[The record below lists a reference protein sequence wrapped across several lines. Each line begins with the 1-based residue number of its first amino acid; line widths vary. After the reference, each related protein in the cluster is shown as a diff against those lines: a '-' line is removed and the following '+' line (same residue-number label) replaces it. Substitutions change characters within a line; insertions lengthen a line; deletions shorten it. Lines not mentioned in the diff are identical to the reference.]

1 MKNISSWD
9 VYLVTDRSLARG
21 VSNEEIVLESV
32 RAGVSVVQLREKH
45 LSAGDFLK
53 EGLIIKQL
61 LGDHNVPLIINDR
74 IDIALALDAEG
85 VHLGQSDM
93 PLESAREILG
103 PDKIIGLS
111 VNDLNQINVESASL
125 VDYFAISPVFFTS
138 TKENIT
144 QPWGLD
150 GVRKARSVTSIP
162 MVGIGGI
169 GMDNAH
175 EVVMAGL
182 DCIAVVSA
190 IVSQADPFS
199 ATENLIRT
207 VRNAKLQRVNQR
219 I

>member
-1 MKNISSWD
+1 MKDISSWD

-21 VSNEEIVLESV
+21 VSNKEIVRESV
-32 RAGVSVVQLREKH
+32 RAGVSVVQLREKC

-53 EGLIIKQL
+53 EGLRIKEL
-61 LGDHNVPLIINDR
+61 LADHNVPLIINDR

-93 PLESAREILG
+93 PLENAREILG

-111 VNDLNQINVESASL
+111 VNDLNQINLESASL

-144 QPWGLD
+144 QPWGID
-150 GVRKARSVTSIP
+150 GVRKARSTTSIP
-162 MVGIGGI
+162 LVGIGGI
-169 GMDNAH
+169 GRDNAH
-175 EVVMAGL
+175 EVVIAGL

-190 IVSQADPFS
+190 IVSEADPFS
-199 ATENLIRT
+199 ATENLIWT
-207 VRNAKLQRVNQR
+207 VRNAKRQRVNQR